1 MMESM
6 RTASRNTR
14 FDKWLDAIGEPD
26 HQNVSEF
33 GTENRQPSVPST
45 KPCVQAPLAEVA
57 QYLRSRG
64 ECCLDYFWG
73 LWVNIIFCLGYPIYL
88 HFLLIRVPS

>member
-1 MMESM
+1 MMDSL

-26 HQNVSEF
+26 HQEEGNSRVGS
-33 GTENRQPSVPST
+33 GQPSISSAQPSM
-45 KPCVQAPLAEVA
+45 QAPLAEVA

-64 ECCLDYFWG
+64 EY
-73 LWVNIIFCLGYPIYL
+73 
-88 HFLLIRVPS
+88 